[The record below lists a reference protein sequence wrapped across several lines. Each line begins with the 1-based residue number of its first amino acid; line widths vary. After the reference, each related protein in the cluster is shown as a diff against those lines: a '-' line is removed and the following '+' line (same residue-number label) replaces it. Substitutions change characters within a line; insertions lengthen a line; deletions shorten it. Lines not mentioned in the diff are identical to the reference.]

1 MGYRRITRGRKAPSS
16 KGKSNGTSKFK
27 TRYRK
32 MSGGSQPYPYSTPC
46 PDSPAM
52 KDCTDTTSNL
62 GGEFSNRK
70 YDMDSYENEVNNY
83 ITKSSSN
90 TKKSFKYVI
99 DPPPPSMFSRKSKL
113 GPGMKTEYV
122 DKRMQMGLFDDDG
135 AFSFKRAKLSGIGLT
150 VFLKRKPTAPLSCTD
165 AESCKAAFFSN
176 DDVVV
181 TSNTAQVFFGRF
193 AKSPTHGSLKDGYG
207 LCYVVDTKSGSNQG
221 RLYMGSWYQGK
232 MNGLGIEVDFELTG
246 DTKNPY
252 KAIGIFF
259 GYFFLGNRDY
269 FGVYFFAAD
278 GKLHYV
284 FYPRGSGNSCVIE
297 SSYDGDVVKQKEFK
311 QAAKLSLSSA
321 FKFKDG
327 FVNLEHYEK
336 FLRINLDHLVST
348 GGLDKSTSA
357 SLTDMDRQ
365 VYKAYKPVYNNFVTF
380 CFGLLDMVRN
390 EYVAKRDEGKTAEEK
405 EAASKQSMED
415 AIIEAQRQGRLADIE
430 DPRKKKETDI
440 EIAKCITLLTS
451 KGVDYDVI
459 SPVEKKRLEEEKLAT
474 IKKEHEELME
484 EKKGFEQAAINAA
497 LLNQTRL
504 NRSSRSSSGPI
515 MPPFTLSFD
524 SGRKSGSNSGTSI
537 PQRFGTPGSGSGSDS
552 PGSVSVR
559 KNLSFSPLPR
569 RGVLLEPIA
578 ESMVESGLD
587 IVEGS
592 RNSRVDGI
600 HHDGDALGGGKR
612 TRKYRSKNM
621 RTRMRMR
628 MRTRAG
634 TRRSRYG
641 GEVSVV

>member
-1 MGYRRITRGRKAPSS
+1 
-16 KGKSNGTSKFK
+16 
-27 TRYRK
+27 
-32 MSGGSQPYPYSTPC
+32 
-46 PDSPAM
+46 M
-52 KDCTDTTSNL
+52 KNCTDTTSNL
-62 GGEFSNRK
+62 GGEFSNRT
-70 YDMDSYENEVNNY
+70 YDMDSYEHEVNNY

-90 TKKSFKYVI
+90 AKKRFNYVI
-99 DPPPPSMFSRKSKL
+99 DPPPGMFSRKSKL

-122 DKRMQMGLFDDDG
+122 DKRMLMGLFHDDG
-135 AFSFKRAKLSGIGLT
+135 PLSFKRAKLSGIGLT
-150 VFLKRKPTAPLSCTD
+150 VFLKQKPTSPLSCTD

-176 DDVVV
+176 DNVV

-193 AKSPTHGSLKDGYG
+193 AKSPTRGSLKDGFG
-207 LCYVVDTKSGSNQG
+207 LCYVVDTKSGSDRG

-246 DTKNPY
+246 NPNNPY

-284 FYPRGSGNSCVIE
+284 FYPRGGGNSCVIE
-297 SSYDGDVVKQKEFK
+297 SSYDGDVLKQKEFK
-311 QAAKLSLSSA
+311 QAAKISLSSA
-321 FKFKDG
+321 FKIKDG

-336 FLRINLDHLVST
+336 FLKDKLDHLVST

-380 CFGLLDMVRN
+380 CFGLLSMVRN
-390 EYVAKRDEGKTAEEK
+390 EYVAKRDEDKTAEEK

-415 AIIEAQRQGRLADIE
+415 AIALAQKQGRLADIE
-430 DPRKKKETDI
+430 DPRKKKEKDI
-440 EIAKCITLLTS
+440 EIANCVTLLTS

-459 SPVEKKRLEEEKLAT
+459 SPDEKKRLEEEKLAT
-474 IKKEHEELME
+474 IKKEHEELMA

-497 LLNQTRL
+497 LLGQTKL
-504 NRSSRSSSGPI
+504 NRSSQSSSGPI
-515 MPPFTLSFD
+515 MPPLTLSFNH
-524 SGRKSGSNSGTSI
+524 GRKSGSKSGSST
-537 PQRFGTPGSGSGSDS
+537 PPRFGTPGSGFGNDS
-552 PGSVSVR
+552 PGSVR
-559 KNLSFSPLPR
+559 KNLNFSTLPR

-600 HHDGDALGGGKR
+600 HHDGEALGGGKR
-612 TRKYRSKNM
+612 TRKN
-621 RTRMRMR
+621 MR
-628 MRTRAG
+628 MRTRTRTRMRAG